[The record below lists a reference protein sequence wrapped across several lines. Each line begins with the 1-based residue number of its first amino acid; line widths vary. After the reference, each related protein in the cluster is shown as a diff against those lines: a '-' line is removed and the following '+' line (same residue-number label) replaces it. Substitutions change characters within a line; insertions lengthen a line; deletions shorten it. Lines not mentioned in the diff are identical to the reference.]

1 MTKEKFL
8 NFIKRLSVYKFKDTY
23 MFGNYD
29 YDNAVFV
36 NRVTSSPSSKQFL
49 AEAIPA
55 IVDSGLDFI
64 HFVPKDV
71 RDKYKR
77 SGYTV
82 STRGFRHNLRGE
94 EMTKYLATSNPNIVS
109 RIFGK
114 QEEGILNSKGD
125 IGVLTGAELK
135 EYNDSTFDIV
145 QSVPKGEV
153 INTPVNIDGASIKKA
168 GKDTSKVLETYLK
181 SFGIKVKDIN
191 EIKSKLAIDDIGFAD
206 ILNKIAYVKDRDA
219 LPDVAG
225 EFIAYMMQY
234 NPLVKDII
242 RELAG
247 TTDYRSIKDK
257 DKYFKIVGKLIN
269 EDLRNKSKGEYSKSL
284 LGKIAQLVKQFFKT
298 LREGVNIELINTNIG
313 IITNNILQQNVDLIT
328 GNKYKPGEY
337 GKPTKLVTIEQAL
350 ETDKFGSSI
359 VKRLSKEGF
368 ILTGSTALA
377 EQGTVLRPEENPL
390 HDIDWISP
398 FTRTETKS
406 KFEKVYPDAV
416 FLRDIEGEGYVTD
429 TYMLPP
435 AGYKISNFRTVTV
448 QAKDGTN
455 RVMLENYD
463 VVNKKTGK
471 VEGTYRIETTDYVGK
486 DEKTYTKSEEVIEGV
501 EAKAIDFFSYE
512 KYNQKKPFDYTT
524 KDGDVIQLA
533 NWTDVF
539 TAKLKFARLKDL
551 WDYNRYI
558 PNVVEEDAQ
567 PTTAVDITSPKNVFT
582 IKPLKGRP
590 DKKATTKSKIATQY
604 IGFAEG
610 IAGSSTANYAQQA
623 GLFANTG
630 SYGSND
636 VIFVSI
642 GGKRGSAKLQKSQQ
656 DRTIR
661 EAIKAVE
668 AGATILTDNKAYT
681 DSSTYNTGEK
691 RLYESMEAQGYNYS
705 EVTVD
710 GETIGTWSKTTQ
722 PTAETG
728 TLGEINY
735 TIDRNLK
742 NKNGTKRLAG
752 TDGKTIKLNP
762 VESVDEFFEYFTGA
776 KKGITSEQKKQ
787 VLKMFDDFNISLDD
801 MKKILNTTDKINDF
815 LVYHEQNHI
824 DNNDISVYWK
834 EGKDLLT
841 PDKLKIEFRAT
852 YEALRRVMNEEEK
865 ARFDISIDLA
875 SQYYADQG
883 GYQVGN
889 GPFIKFTG
897 KTCT

>member
-1 MTKEKFL
+1 
-8 NFIKRLSVYKFKDTY
+8 
-23 MFGNYD
+23 
-29 YDNAVFV
+29 
-36 NRVTSSPSSKQFL
+36 
-49 AEAIPA
+49 
-55 IVDSGLDFI
+55 
-64 HFVPKDV
+64 
-71 RDKYKR
+71 
-77 SGYTV
+77 
-82 STRGFRHNLRGE
+82 
-94 EMTKYLATSNPNIVS
+94 
-109 RIFGK
+109 
-114 QEEGILNSKGD
+114 
-125 IGVLTGAELK
+125 
-135 EYNDSTFDIV
+135 
-145 QSVPKGEV
+145 
-153 INTPVNIDGASIKKA
+153 
-168 GKDTSKVLETYLK
+168 
-181 SFGIKVKDIN
+181 
-191 EIKSKLAIDDIGFAD
+191 
-206 ILNKIAYVKDRDA
+206 
-219 LPDVAG
+219 
-225 EFIAYMMQY
+225 
-234 NPLVKDII
+234 
-242 RELAG
+242 
-247 TTDYRSIKDK
+247 

-448 QAKDGTN
+448 QAKDGTS

-486 DEKTYTKSEEVIEGV
+486 DQKTYTKSEEVIEGV

-567 PTTAVDITSPKNVFT
+567 P
-582 IKPLKGRP
+582 
-590 DKKATTKSKIATQY
+590 
-604 IGFAEG
+604 
-610 IAGSSTANYAQQA
+610 AG
-623 GLFANTG
+623 
-630 SYGSND
+630 
-636 VIFVSI
+636 
-642 GGKRGSAKLQKSQQ
+642 
-656 DRTIR
+656 
-661 EAIKAVE
+661 
-668 AGATILTDNKAYT
+668 
-681 DSSTYNTGEK
+681 
-691 RLYESMEAQGYNYS
+691 
-705 EVTVD
+705 
-710 GETIGTWSKTTQ
+710 
-722 PTAETG
+722 ETG

-801 MKKILNTTDKINDF
+801 MKQILNTTDKI
-815 LVYHEQNHI
+815 
-824 DNNDISVYWK
+824 
-834 EGKDLLT
+834 
-841 PDKLKIEFRAT
+841 
-852 YEALRRVMNEEEK
+852 
-865 ARFDISIDLA
+865 
-875 SQYYADQG
+875 
-883 GYQVGN
+883 
-889 GPFIKFTG
+889 
-897 KTCT
+897 